1 MNINKDF
8 EVEFIISNR
17 DLMMDQLEL
26 VGEFYFGESISKDN
40 LLAHSLYSLSISD
53 DKQIDDSSVEHKTFL
68 LSEH

>member
-40 LLAHSLYSLSISD
+40 FMAHSSLYSLSISD
-53 DKQIDDSSVEHKTFL
+53 DK
-68 LSEH
+68 